1 MNNNKK
7 IGLGLERTVQW
18 CVDNISNIYNTSEI
32 LSKFGIR
39 VIDRLETEEDLLE
52 HYPPETYAGEFG
64 NAVLVGDET
73 PFDYYIWTRE
83 FPDQI
88 DPEHPIN
95 GEWLNIGQFPL
106 EGPPGKDAVGIR
118 GERGERGKSW
128 FSGIGAPGSTTIPD
142 AMTGDLYFQTSP
154 EFGAVYR
161 YNGTVWQY
169 QGNLKGSPGSP
180 GSPGK
185 PGPAGPI
192 VDLVGIVET
201 VGGMPPVNEAVAQ
214 YGRQVAYLVGA
225 ENEPKAVWGAIG
237 PDDDLEWAELGM
249 FATGTLVY
257 EDGRPVE
264 TVDLSN
270 YVPFVAG
277 TSSAQVMIYD
287 KANDEFKNTSVS
299 IDPSNYSIPMRSSN
313 GTLKGKDPVDNTD
326 LATKKYV
333 DETVAG
339 VVHDKYFKAFDISHR
354 EWVDDP
360 ESEWGGYD
368 ETIIGGPYYI
378 NLVPGM
384 DFYIDVDFEM
394 MDTLPLVQLEGSY
407 SQSGDQ
413 WSPLWDN
420 WAQDPQKAFTAQ
432 YHYHIVVSKEPND
445 GHIIVRTETT
455 YPDDYR
461 NPAGPAY
468 RINGYDPR
476 TQSYEGYQRFR
487 LKIGYNIEYSWI
499 DYYNTITYIGNVE
512 PDVT

>member
-106 EGPPGKDAVGIR
+106 EGPPGPAGKDAVGIR
-118 GERGERGKSW
+118 GQRGKSW

-169 QGNLKGSPGSP
+169 QGNLKGSPGST

-201 VGGMPPVNEAVAQ
+201 VGGMLPVEEAVAQ

-237 PDDDLEWAELGM
+237 PDDNLEWARLGM
-249 FATGTLVY
+249 FAAGTLVY

-287 KANDEFKNTSVS
+287 KSNNEFKNTSVS

-339 VVHDKYFKAFDISHR
+339 VVHNKYSHPFIITWR
-354 EWVDDP
+354 EWVEDPDDMN
-360 ESEWGGYD
+360 GGYD
-368 ETIIGGPYYI
+368 QTFNNEPYYI
-378 NLVPGM
+378 KLTPGM
-384 DFYIDVDFEM
+384 DFYIDVAFESYITSSVCPYYKSGNKWYPIWE
-394 MDTLPLVQLEGSY
+394 DNNTLNSL
-407 SQSGDQ
+407 
-413 WSPLWDN
+413 
-420 WAQDPQKAFTAQ
+420 TAQ
-432 YHYHIVVSKEPND
+432 KTYHFTVSQLDED
-445 GHIIVRTETT
+445 GSLVLRTEIIYKDEYGNPTT
-455 YPDDYR
+455 P
-461 NPAGPAY
+461 GVV
-468 RINGYDPR
+468 INGYDL
-476 TQSYEGYQRFR
+476 TGQFSYGYSTIN
-487 LKIGYNIEYSWI
+487 LKIGLDDDSYP
-499 DYYNTITYIGNVE
+499 DMYNTIFYTGNT
-512 PDVT
+512 PPTFGHDPIL